1 MGKTLC
7 CKILGKRPTCAS
19 RDKRRKTKR
28 EREIEGMDNNVSG
41 KCGNKTRVCVVQFCI
56 TPSLWSLFTKKP
68 STIHYKIHRNRH
80 VAWYFRGCLKFAT
93 VH

>member
-28 EREIEGMDNNVSG
+28 ERDKGDGQQRKREM
-41 KCGNKTRVCVVQFCI
+41 RQ
-56 TPSLWSLFTKKP
+56 
-68 STIHYKIHRNRH
+68 
-80 VAWYFRGCLKFAT
+80 
-93 VH
+93 